1 MTKKILILPGDGI
14 GQEVTSSAKEVLDFL
29 IDEYQL
35 NFEITNM
42 DVGGTAY
49 EKFGSPL
56 PDNVLEEAKKSDA
69 ILFGAVGGPQWDD
82 LGWDYRPEQAL
93 LGLRKELEL
102 FANLR
107 PAFLFNE
114 LASASPIKNH
124 IIENL
129 DILIVRELTGGVY
142 FGEPRA
148 IVLDDPTPY
157 AFNTMIYNED
167 EIRRIAKVAFESAQK
182 RNGKL
187 CSVEKANVLEVSKF
201 WRSIVSDMAKD
212 YPDVEL
218 THQLADNTAMQLV
231 LNPNQFDVIVSG
243 NLFGDIL
250 SITSKD
256 IYWIFSVMVVVI
268 FLLFINWKKLLLLTL
283 NEELAKA
290 EGVNKTFYELLFM
303 FLIALAVSVSVQIV
317 GVLLITSLLI
327 IPPAIARV
335 FSNSPIAMI
344 FSSMIISIV
353 SVLLGLYTS
362 ITFDLATGPAIVIT
376 LGVFFFIAQFLPNRG
391 S

>member
-167 EIRRIAKVAFESAQK
+167 EIKRIAKVAFESAQK

-250 SITSKD
+250 SD
-256 IYWIFSVMVVVI
+256 IAAT
-268 FLLFINWKKLLLLTL
+268 LTGSIGMLPSASL
-283 NEELAKA
+283 NSSSR
-290 EGVNKTFYELLFM
+290 GMYEPCHGSAPD
-303 FLIALAVSVSVQIV
+303 IAGQN
-317 GVLLITSLLI
+317 
-327 IPPAIARV
+327 IA
-335 FSNSPIAMI
+335 NPIAMI
-344 FSSMIISIV
+344 ASLAMALRFS
-353 SVLLGLYTS
+353 LNETGLADK
-362 ITFDLATGPAIVIT
+362 IDDAIKQ
-376 LGVFFFIAQFLPNRG
+376 FIALGFRTKDISTTDEYMSTSEVATKIIEIIKNG
-391 S
+391 

>member
-1 MTKKILILPGDGI
+1 
-14 GQEVTSSAKEVLDFL
+14 
-29 IDEYQL
+29 
-35 NFEITNM
+35 M

-250 SITSKD
+250 SD
-256 IYWIFSVMVVVI
+256 IAAT
-268 FLLFINWKKLLLLTL
+268 LTGSIGMLPSASL
-283 NEELAKA
+283 NSSSR
-290 EGVNKTFYELLFM
+290 GMYEPCHGSAPD
-303 FLIALAVSVSVQIV
+303 IAGQN
-317 GVLLITSLLI
+317 
-327 IPPAIARV
+327 IA
-335 FSNSPIAMI
+335 NPIAMI
-344 FSSMIISIV
+344 ASLAMALRFSLNEI
-353 SVLLGLYTS
+353 GLADK
-362 ITFDLATGPAIVIT
+362 IDNAIKQ
-376 LGVFFFIAQFLPNRG
+376 FIAQGFRTKDISTTDEYMSTSEVATKIIEIIKNG
-391 S
+391 

>member
-14 GQEVTSSAKEVLDFL
+14 GQEVTASAQEVLDYL
-29 IDEYQL
+29 IIENTLD
-35 NFEITNM
+35 FSITHM

-49 EKFGSPL
+49 EKHGSPL
-56 PDNVLEEAKKSDA
+56 PADVLAEAKASDA
-69 ILFGAVGGPQWDD
+69 ILFGAVGAPQWDD
-82 LGWDYRPEQAL
+82 LDWDHRPEQAL

-129 DILIVRELTGGVY
+129 DILIVRELTGGIY
-142 FGEPRA
+142 FGEPRGLV
-148 IVLDDPTPY
+148 ISESPNY

-167 EIRRIAKVAFESAQK
+167 EIRRIAKVAFEAAQK

-201 WRSIVSDMAKD
+201 WREIVSDMAKD

-218 THQLADNTAMQLV
+218 SHQLADNTAMQLV
-231 LNPNQFDVIVSG
+231 LNPNQYDVIVAS

-250 SITSKD
+250 SDIAATLSGSIGMLPSASLNSTSQGMYEPCHGSAPD
-256 IYWIFSVMVVVI
+256 IAGQ
-268 FLLFINWKKLLLLTL
+268 N
-283 NEELAKA
+283 
-290 EGVNKTFYELLFM
+290 
-303 FLIALAVSVSVQIV
+303 IA
-317 GVLLITSLLI
+317 
-327 IPPAIARV
+327 
-335 FSNSPIAMI
+335 NPIAMI
-344 FSSMIISIV
+344 AS
-353 SVLLGLYTS
+353 
-362 ITFDLATGPAIVIT
+362 LAMALKYSLNEVEIAQRIDNAIKT
-376 LGVFFFIAQFLPNRG
+376 FIANGHRTKDISTDNNFLKTNEVAPLIIEILKNETKD
-391 S
+391 

>member
-29 IDEYQL
+29 INEYQL

-250 SITSKD
+250 SD
-256 IYWIFSVMVVVI
+256 IAAT
-268 FLLFINWKKLLLLTL
+268 LTGSIGMLPSASL
-283 NEELAKA
+283 NSSSR
-290 EGVNKTFYELLFM
+290 GMYEPCHGSAPD
-303 FLIALAVSVSVQIV
+303 IAGQN
-317 GVLLITSLLI
+317 
-327 IPPAIARV
+327 IA
-335 FSNSPIAMI
+335 NPIAMI
-344 FSSMIISIV
+344 ASLAMALRFS
-353 SVLLGLYTS
+353 LNETGLADK
-362 ITFDLATGPAIVIT
+362 IDDAIKQ
-376 LGVFFFIAQFLPNRG
+376 FIALGFRTKDISTTDEYMSTSKVATKIIEIIKNG
-391 S
+391 